1 MTNNPDLDRLFFR
14 ADDEIR
20 DGKIVDAFET
30 LSQILEEDSTYG
42 KAYNHLGWMYETKY
56 KDYIKAEECYKLALK
71 YAPEYLAGY
80 MNYAVLLSTIE
91 KYDALEAHLTRS
103 LEIKGINKSKIH
115 NEFGIMYEMQ
125 GKYAQSIESYRN
137 ALRTSLNNDDIAIYE
152 KSIDRCNKKASI

>member
-1 MTNNPDLDRLFFR
+1 MSNNPDLDRLFFR

-56 KDYIKAEECYKLALK
+56 KDYVKAEECYKLALK

-91 KYDALEAHLTRS
+91 KYEVLESHLNRS
-103 LEIKGINKSKIH
+103 MEVKGINKSKIH

-125 GKYAQSIESYRN
+125 GKYAQAVESYRN
-137 ALRTSLNNDDIAIYE
+137 ALRSSLNNDDIAIYE
-152 KSIDRCNKKASI
+152 KSIDRCNKKSSI